1 MRSALVLSAVAA
13 FAVVGAQD
21 IDFAGVDAIP
31 DPVINIIPG
40 LTEQVVTFDQKEA
53 VASVV
58 DQIAADPLDVKP
70 VSEPT
75 AAPKLKRHMK
85 RAACDPEPSNPNTY
99 EFDLSS
105 AAKFRADAKIASVAK
120 GASTPSGYF
129 STFTNLL
136 GASSAYG
143 YLGYKVV
150 TSYDPSVCASA
161 CDSKTGCLGFN
172 ICKCHIKDELV
183 QCIDFLRRRA
193 RPVKDPRR
201 RLHEP

>member
-1 MRSALVLSAVAA
+1 MRPALVLSAVAA

-21 IDFAGVDAIP
+21 IDFAGVDATP

-40 LTEQVVTFDQKEA
+40 LTEQVVSFDQSEA

-75 AAPKLKRHMK
+75 AAPKARRHMK

-99 EFDLSS
+99 GFDLSS

-120 GASTPSGYF
+120 GAPTPSGYF
-129 STFTNLL
+129 STFTNLQ

-150 TSYDPSVCASA
+150 TSYDPAVCASA

-172 ICKCHIKDELV
+172 ICKSHIKG
-183 QCIDFLRRRA
+183 
-193 RPVKDPRR
+193 
-201 RLHEP
+201 